1 MRSDAAIPRHWE
13 LGLGAFSLCWR
24 AYGRLPTDE
33 ATAKENDPTS
43 AEPGGKGRNA
53 APSILLAGSGK
64 GVAGTLDNAYVMPE
78 GVLREAPAAGAQSAA

>member
-33 ATAKENDPTS
+33 VTAKENDPTS
-43 AEPGGKGRNA
+43 AESGGKGRNA
-53 APSILLAGSGK
+53 APSILLAGSSK
-64 GVAGTLDNAYVMPE
+64 GVAGTLGNAYVIPE